1 MATKEKASDAFTAE
15 EKAAMREHVKAEKA
29 AARKAAKGE
38 TDLEPEVLAK
48 IAELPEPD
56 RSIAQR
62 IHEIVKATAPS
73 LTPRLYYG
81 MPAFA
86 KDGKVLCFFQPASKF
101 KSRYSTFGYPARA
114 RGASRVRPSATVAT
128 LDWIISSWPPWPD
141 WTSHSCSAARP
152 CH

>member
-1 MATKEKASDAFTAE
+1 MATKDKASDAFTAE

-56 RSIAQR
+56 RALATR
-62 IHEIVKATAPS
+62 VHELVKAAAPS
-73 LTPRLYYG
+73 LRPRLYYG

-86 KDGKVLCFFQPASKF
+86 NEAGKTLCFFQPASKF
-101 KSRYSTFGYPARA
+101 KSRYSTFGFNDDAMLDD
-114 RGASRVRPSATVAT
+114 GSMWAT
-128 LDWIISSWPPWPD
+128 SWAITKLNAED
-141 WTSHSCSAARP
+141 EKKLTAIVKQAIG
-152 CH
+152 

>member
-56 RSIAQR
+56 RSIARR
-62 IHEIVKATAPS
+62 IHEIVKETAPT

-86 KDGKVLCFFQPASKF
+86 KDGKVLCFFQAASKF
-101 KSRYSTFGYPARA
+101 KARYSTLGF
-114 RGASRVRPSATVAT
+114 
-128 LDWIISSWPPWPD
+128 DE
-141 WTSHSCSAARP
+141 SAALDDGNMWP
-152 CH
+152 SSYALAKLTAAEEKAITALVKKALG

>member
-1 MATKEKASDAFTAE
+1 MATKDKASDAFTAE

-48 IAELPEPD
+48 IADLPEPD
-56 RSIAQR
+56 RAIAQR
-62 IHEIVKATAPS
+62 IHEIIKATAPG
-73 LTPRLYYG
+73 LAPRLYYG

-101 KSRYSTFGYPARA
+101 KARYGTFGFND
-114 RGASRVRPSATVAT
+114 GALLDDGSMWAT
-128 LDWIISSWPPWPD
+128 SWAITKLTAED
-141 WTSHSCSAARP
+141 EKKLTAIVKQAVGSLEG
-152 CH
+152 

>member
-1 MATKEKASDAFTAE
+1 MATKDKASDAFTAE

-48 IAELPEPD
+48 IADLPEPD
-56 RSIAQR
+56 RAIAQR
-62 IHEIVKATAPS
+62 IHEIVKATAPG
-73 LTPRLYYG
+73 LAPRLYYG

-101 KSRYSTFGYPARA
+101 KARYGTFGFND
-114 RGASRVRPSATVAT
+114 GALLDDGSMWAT
-128 LDWIISSWPPWPD
+128 SWAL
-141 WTSHSCSAARP
+141 TSLNDADAARIGELIKKAAD
-152 CH
+152 

>member
-15 EKAAMREHVKAEKA
+15 EKAAMQEHVKAERA

-62 IHEIVKATAPS
+62 IHDVIKDAAPS

-101 KSRYSTFGYPARA
+101 KARYGTFGFND
-114 RGASRVRPSATVAT
+114 GAQLDDGSMWPTSWGITT
-128 LDWIISSWPPWPD
+128 L
-141 WTSHSCSAARP
+141 TAADEKKIAAIVKQAVG
-152 CH
+152 